1 MTRDEAVQKL
11 ATVGHLSIAH
21 AEDLY
26 DSFFPIPIVPQ
37 CVADWYEEIKDGFE
51 YNLIEAIKNTP
62 YSAPDEEFSDIE
74 KWLEDE
80 QSLTIL
86 VNMHQFGYEVEKE
99 TRYRVRIKGVSG
111 SRCYLNYDVNEGYYF
126 ISSVKEIDGYR
137 TKLTRKQL
145 EEAGFGWVF
154 DCPGV
159 EVKEVTDE

>member
-1 MTRDEAVQKL
+1 MMTRDEAVQKL

-26 DSFFPIPIVPQ
+26 DSLFEKPVVPRY
-37 CVADWYEEIKDGFE
+37 VADWYEEHKKSLEYDLWSYIVDWDNQNPSDFKEWFNTDKDAFQ
-51 YNLIEAIKNTP
+51 T
-62 YSAPDEEFSDIE
+62 
-74 KWLEDE
+74 
-80 QSLTIL
+80 L
-86 VNMHQFGYEVEKE
+86 VNMHQFGYEVEEE

-145 EEAGFGWVF
+145 EEAGFGEVF
-154 DCPGV
+154 NNSMFEIE
-159 EVKEVTDE
+159 EVDE